1 MGDFI
6 HFHILNILG
15 ALDNLFNANQKM
27 KTLFNLTSSVIEG
40 FPFSCKIWS
49 FQNNWRTAFLPDQK
63 TVQDKIKER
72 IL

>member
-27 KTLFNLTSSVIEG
+27 KTLFNLTSPVIES
-40 FPFSCKIWS
+40 FLFCCKIALKFS
-49 FQNNWRTAFLPDQK
+49 NELKKMCLF
-63 TVQDKIKER
+63 V
-72 IL
+72 

>member
-27 KTLFNLTSSVIEG
+27 KTFFNLTSSVIH
-40 FPFSCKIWS
+40 FVLLLCWS
-49 FQNNWRTAFLPDQK
+49 FQINWRRGAFLSDQQN
-63 TVQDKIKER
+63 VQHEIKER
-72 IL
+72 TL